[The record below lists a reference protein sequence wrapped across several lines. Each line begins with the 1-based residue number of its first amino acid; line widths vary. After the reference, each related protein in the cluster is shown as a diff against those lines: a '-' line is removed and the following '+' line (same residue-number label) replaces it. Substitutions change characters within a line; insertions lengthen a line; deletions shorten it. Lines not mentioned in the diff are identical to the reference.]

1 MNEQNRFPGQ
11 TTIAPE
17 VLLDIVRLSVLSVEG
32 VSRLAET
39 PGEINRFFS
48 KATGEG
54 VHIVIEDDVVNTA
67 VYVVLKPDY
76 EVLNVAHAI
85 QGKVG
90 RAISEMVGMTAG
102 NIDVHIEDIECELP
116 TKS

>member
-32 VSRLAET
+32 VSRLADT

-54 VHIVIEDDVVNTA
+54 VHIIIEGDVVNTA

-76 EVLNVAHAI
+76 EVLNVSHAI
-85 QGKVG
+85 QAKVG
-90 RAISEMVGMTAG
+90 RSISEMVGMTAG
-102 NIDVHIEDIECELP
+102 SIDVHIEDIDCGIPKKL
-116 TKS
+116 